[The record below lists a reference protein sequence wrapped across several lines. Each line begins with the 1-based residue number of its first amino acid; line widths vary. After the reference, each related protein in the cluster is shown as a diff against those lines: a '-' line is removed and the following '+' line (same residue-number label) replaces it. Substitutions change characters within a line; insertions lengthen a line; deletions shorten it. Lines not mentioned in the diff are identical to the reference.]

1 MARSQLLQHT
11 QHLDFV
17 HPCKLQFQHMALHA
31 RLGDGRLGQ
40 FHGFRRGQGEADL
53 ALQILLLED
62 AQQVLHPH
70 GARLATHQPGSH
82 HLLVLAQVVLHV
94 GLLGAGF
101 LKLAL
106 CGLLRSLGLLPAR
119 VEEMAYAPQ
128 HQHGHQLGHQD
139 ARQGQ
144 DGRPH
149 QRKDHRPQWQVKID
163 PVRLESATAL
173 AGGQNAT
180 TDAAASA

>member
-1 MARSQLLQHT
+1 M
-11 QHLDFV
+11 
-17 HPCKLQFQHMALHA
+17 
-31 RLGDGRLGQ
+31 GQ

-149 QRKDHRPQWQVKID
+149 QRKDHRPQALHEGV
-163 PVRLESATAL
+163 PTAL
-173 AGGQNAT
+173 VARSPRHQRQAL
-180 TDAAASA
+180 AAASVVAFWPPARAVALSRRTGSIFTCHWGQAATDWPSASSSA